1 MTSGLGQKAQSTGS
15 FDFARFSGFIHFWL
29 RRDTRDRARHGCVT
43 RARRMESIAR
53 IVCVDG
59 WGLARA
65 PRVRRPASSP
75 ASRPASRRAASVPPP
90 GATRRGWGDTDS
102 RFSRLDRRGEERGD
116 DRGDRGDADRNISFQ
131 ELRKRQDREQRKV
144 CRLFLEGENREMGPV
159 STTLCI
165 LTARLHLESQ
175 WTFLLTF
182 TSLRLPRHLTKTFTV
197 RASLRK

>member
-1 MTSGLGQKAQSTGS
+1 MLSQSIRPTDVRFGSKRTPVESGS

-53 IVCVDG
+53 IVCVDA

-65 PRVRRPASSP
+65 PRVRRACD
-75 ASRPASRRAASVPPP
+75 SRPASRRAASVPPP

-144 CRLFLEGENREMGPV
+144 STPSSRRRLIRAVPFP
-159 STTLCI
+159 
-165 LTARLHLESQ
+165 HLP
-175 WTFLLTF
+175 TGTHPF
-182 TSLRLPRHLTKTFTV
+182 TR
-197 RASLRK
+197 

>member
-1 MTSGLGQKAQSTGS
+1 MRSIEPCFPSLFAPLTSGWVKKQNTGS
-15 FDFARFSGFIHFWL
+15 STSRVSRHSFTFCSAR

-43 RARRMESIAR
+43 RARHMESIAR
-53 IVCVDG
+53 IVCVDA

-65 PRVRRPASSP
+65 PRVRRACD
-75 ASRPASRRAASVPPP
+75 SRPASRRAASVPPP

-144 CRLFLEGENREMGPV
+144 STPSSRRRLIRAVPFPHSPTGTHP
-159 STTLCI
+159 
-165 LTARLHLESQ
+165 
-175 WTFLLTF
+175 F
-182 TSLRLPRHLTKTFTV
+182 TR
-197 RASLRK
+197 

>member
-1 MTSGLGQKAQSTGS
+1 MRSIEPCFPSLFAPMTSRFGS
-15 FDFARFSGFIHFWL
+15 KSRKHRFVRLRAFHSFIHFWL

-43 RARRMESIAR
+43 RARHMESIAR

-144 CRLFLEGENREMGPV
+144 STPSSRRRLIRAVPFPHSPTGTHP
-159 STTLCI
+159 
-165 LTARLHLESQ
+165 
-175 WTFLLTF
+175 F
-182 TSLRLPRHLTKTFTV
+182 TR
-197 RASLRK
+197 